1 VRERSYIR
9 AVLGNGGAEV
19 LNDAGVDV
27 EEVVPGHAGLPRH
40 AGRDDHDVR
49 PLQRLPELVIPHEP
63 LHLGRGVDVG
73 DVGGD
78 AGGAGD
84 IVEGEGGDERVQ
96 LHEEGERLPDAA
108 GRAEDGDLPLRLA
121 GGGGVAAAAAE
132 DLRGGSHQR
141 RPHCC
146 SPLRRSRS
154 DSVEEAKGGEREE
167 NAKRCDFVVEQR
179 GCGWD
184 WDLLQKVVSE
194 MVLLTCAVFLLVS
207 I

>member
-1 VRERSYIR
+1 MR
-9 AVLGNGGAEV
+9 A
-19 LNDAGVDV
+19 
-27 EEVVPGHAGLPRH
+27 R
-40 AGRDDHDVR
+40 GRY
-49 PLQRLPELVIPHEP
+49 
-63 LHLGRGVDVG
+63 LGRGVDVG